1 MADMM
6 RVKDAAKLW
15 GITVN
20 RHKGTK
26 KSKIIE
32 KYFGDMKKVRT
43 FAVPNV
49 KNNAL
54 RNKYSRIAQLVR
66 ASDC

>member
-1 MADMM
+1 MSFD
-6 RVKDAAKLW
+6 L
-15 GITVN
+15 N

-32 KYFGDMKKVRT
+32 KYFGGLKKVRT

-49 KNNAL
+49 KNDVCATN
-54 RNKYSRIAQLVR
+54 IPE
-66 ASDC
+66 

>member
-1 MADMM
+1 MSFD
-6 RVKDAAKLW
+6 L
-15 GITVN
+15 N